1 MALLESTK
9 LSNTQLQLLKVFSQ
23 PMSEND
29 LQEFKLYIAKF
40 FAKKLINKANEVWEK
55 ENWNEEEILATKLR
69 KRK

>member
-1 MALLESTK
+1 MSLLESTK

-29 LQEFKLYIAKF
+29 LQEFKSYIAKF
-40 FAKKLINKANEVWEK
+40 FAKKPINKANEVWEK
-55 ENWNEEEILATKLR
+55 ENWSEEEILATKLR

>member
-23 PMSEND
+23 PMSEED
-29 LQEFKLYIAKF
+29 LQEFKSYIAKF
-40 FAKKLINKANEVWEK
+40 FAKKLINQANEVWEK
-55 ENWNEEEILATKLR
+55 ENWNEEEILKTKLR